1 MSNLKIKSS
10 CYPTPEEWAKP
21 KPTHMT
27 LAELIHF
34 WDNFDLDRYRRIS
47 EIRASQDHSTPVP
60 S

>member
-1 MSNLKIKSS
+1 MSNLQIKSS

-21 KPTHMT
+21 KPTHVT

-47 EIRASQDHSTPVP
+47 EIRANQDNSTPVP